1 MLRFITVRLV
11 GGVVTLLLVT
21 VLVFAS
27 TEVLPGDAAR
37 AILGQEA
44 TPTTVKQLR
53 DRLGLDR
60 PAVSRYIS
68 WLEHAVKLDFGD
80 SIVQGTGLSG
90 TGTVRGTPVTA
101 LISPRL
107 GKTAI
112 LAAVTLAVLVPISLL
127 VGIATGLYRESPAD
141 SATQI
146 LMLILISLPEFVLGA
161 VLALLFGVA
170 WPILPAVSFDA
181 SPRALVLPVA
191 TLTGVSIAYTSRFI
205 RAGVSEVARTDYVA
219 MAHMKGLS
227 KRRII
232 RKHILPNAL
241 GPSLQAFALVIAY
254 LAGGVV
260 VVEYL
265 FAYPGIGQGIV
276 SAIASRDVPT
286 IQAYTLLIAVVYVF
300 ANLGADLLT
309 VLLNPRVRR
318 ARSR

>member
-1 MLRFITVRLV
+1 
-11 GGVVTLLLVT
+11 
-21 VLVFAS
+21 
-27 TEVLPGDAAR
+27 
-37 AILGQEA
+37 
-44 TPTTVKQLR
+44 
-53 DRLGLDR
+53 
-60 PAVSRYIS
+60 
-68 WLEHAVKLDFGD
+68 
-80 SIVQGTGLSG
+80 
-90 TGTVRGTPVTA
+90 
-101 LISPRL
+101 
-107 GKTAI
+107 
-112 LAAVTLAVLVPISLL
+112 
-127 VGIATGLYRESPAD
+127 
-141 SATQI
+141 
-146 LMLILISLPEFVLGA
+146 
-161 VLALLFGVA
+161 
-170 WPILPAVSFDA
+170 
-181 SPRALVLPVA
+181 
-191 TLTGVSIAYTSRFI
+191 
-205 RAGVSEVARTDYVA
+205 